1 MQIFVSAVVGLALW
15 LILWAFNVKA
25 IDAFLLTIVI
35 VLGATVAWMVGPSVK
50 KLLKP

>member
-1 MQIFVSAVVGLALW
+1 MQILVSAVVGLALW
-15 LILWAFNVKA
+15 IILWAIDVKA

-35 VLGATVAWMVGPSVK
+35 VLGATVVWLVGPAVK

>member
-1 MQIFVSAVVGLALW
+1 MQIFVSAVIGLALW
-15 LILWAFNVKA
+15 LILWAINVKA

-50 KLLKP
+50 